1 MSSDFP
7 PFHGPRPEV
16 IAEQA
21 AGWLARRDR
30 GLTPAEQDDY
40 LQWLAADARHT
51 AAMLQ
56 HAAALERM
64 MHLYE
69 WQPVHTTEANPALFA
84 PPRRRRRWPWVA
96 GGALAA
102 AAAVAVVLMGS
113 LGPWTRGPAV
123 PPVKSYLHVNE
134 RLALPDGSRVEL
146 KDGSQVVVQYSDRE
160 RRVKLAGGEAQFSV
174 WKDATRPFVVEA
186 GGVEVRAVGTVF
198 NVRLEERAVA
208 VLVTE
213 GRVKV
218 NREWPPVAPAGS
230 AAEVLVAAGEQTAVG
245 RAVAAGPGAPVV
257 VVPATPEQIGQSL
270 AWQTP
275 RLQFFETPLAA
286 AVAEF
291 NRLNRF
297 QIVIGDAELG
307 TRPIGG
313 TFRPDNVEG
322 FVRLLETTLDVR
334 SERRGENETVLRR
347 RR

>member
-7 PFHGPRPEV
+7 PSQRPMTEA

-21 AGWLARRDR
+21 SLWLARRDR

-40 LQWLAADARHT
+40 MQWLAADPRHT
-51 AAMLQ
+51 EAMIR
-56 HAAALERM
+56 HAAAFERM

-69 WQPVHTTEANPALFA
+69 WQPVHTAEANPALFA
-84 PPRRRRRWPWVA
+84 PPPRRGRWPWAA
-96 GGALAA
+96 GVALAA
-102 AAAVAVVLMGS
+102 AAAVAVLLS
-113 LGPWTRGPAV
+113 RGPASRGPAA

-146 KDGSQVVVQYSDRE
+146 KDGSRVVVQYSDRE

-186 GGVEVRAVGTVF
+186 GGIEVRAVGTVF
-198 NVRLEERAVA
+198 NVRLESRAVA

-213 GRVKV
+213 GTVKV
-218 NREWPPVAPAGS
+218 NREPSVAAPAEG
-230 AAEVLVAAGEQTAVG
+230 AAPVVVTAGEQTAVPL
-245 RAVAAGPGAPVV
+245 AVAAASAPAV
-257 VVPATPEQIGQSL
+257 VVPATSEQISQAL

-275 RLQFFETPLAA
+275 RLQFHETPLAE

-297 QIVIGDAELG
+297 QIVIGDAALG

-322 FVRLLETTLDVR
+322 FVRLLETTLDVQ

>member
-1 MSSDFP
+1 MQSDSPQSHRPSS
-7 PFHGPRPEV
+7 RAL
-16 IAEQA
+16 AEQA
-21 AGWLARRDR
+21 SLWLARRDR

-40 LQWLAADARHT
+40 MQWIVADPRH
-51 AAMLQ
+51 AEAMMQ
-56 HAAALERM
+56 HAAAFERM

-69 WQPVHTTEANPALFA
+69 WQPWHTTEGNPDLFA
-84 PPRRRRRWPWVA
+84 PRRRVRWWPWAASVV
-96 GGALAA
+96 LAA
-102 AAAVAVVLMGS
+102 AAAVGLSFIYSWHA
-113 LGPWTRGPAV
+113 PAAPAV
-123 PPVKSYLHVNE
+123 TSYLQVNE

-146 KDGSQVVVQYSDRE
+146 KDGSRIVVQYSDRE

-186 GGVEVRAVGTVF
+186 GGIEVRAVGTVF
-198 NVRLEERAVA
+198 NVRLEDRTVA

-218 NREWPPVAPAGS
+218 NREPPAATSGGS
-230 AAEVLVAAGEQTAVG
+230 VAEVMLAAGEQTAVPLALDAV
-245 RAVAAGPGAPVV
+245 RAAPV
-257 VVPATPEQIGQSL
+257 VVPATSEQISQSL

-275 RLQFFETPLAA
+275 RLQFWETPLAE

-307 TRPIGG
+307 GRLIGG

-334 SERRGENETVLRR
+334 SDRRGDHETVLRR

>member
-1 MSSDFP
+1 MSSDFSP
-7 PFHGPRPEV
+7 SHRPRPAG

-21 AGWLARRDR
+21 SLWLARRDR

-40 LQWLAADARHT
+40 MQWLAADPRHT
-51 AAMLQ
+51 EAMMQ

-84 PPRRRRRWPWVA
+84 PPPRRRWWPWAA

-102 AAAVAVVLMGS
+102 AAAVAVL
-113 LGPWTRGPAV
+113 LGLGRWTREPAA
-123 PPVKSYLHVNE
+123 PPAKSYLHVNE

-146 KDGSQVVVQYSDRE
+146 KDGSKVVVQYSDRE

-186 GGVEVRAVGTVF
+186 GGIEVRAVGTVF
-198 NVRLEERAVA
+198 NVRLEDRAVA

-218 NREWPPVAPAGS
+218 NREPLAVAVAEPA
-230 AAEVLVAAGEQTAVG
+230 ADVLVAAGEQTAVPL
-245 RAVAAGPGAPVV
+245 AVAAVPSAPVA
-257 VVPATPEQIGQSL
+257 VVPATPEQISQSL

-297 QIVIGDAELG
+297 QIVLGDAELG
-307 TRPIGG
+307 SRPIGG

-334 SERRGENETVLRR
+334 SERRGENETVLWRR
-347 RR
+347 R

>member
-1 MSSDFP
+1 MQSDSPQSHRPSSQAL
-7 PFHGPRPEV
+7 
-16 IAEQA
+16 AEQA
-21 AGWLARRDR
+21 SLWLARRDR
-30 GLTPAEQDDY
+30 GLTPSEQDDY
-40 LQWLAADARHT
+40 MQWIVADPRH
-51 AAMLQ
+51 AEAMMQ
-56 HAAALERM
+56 HAAAFERM

-69 WQPVHTTEANPALFA
+69 WQPWHTTEGNPDLFA
-84 PPRRRRRWPWVA
+84 PRRRVRWWPWAASVV
-96 GGALAA
+96 LAA
-102 AAAVAVVLMGS
+102 AAAVGLSFIYSWHA
-113 LGPWTRGPAV
+113 PAAPAV
-123 PPVKSYLHVNE
+123 TSYLQVNE

-146 KDGSQVVVQYSDRE
+146 KDGSRIVVQYSDRE
-160 RRVKLAGGEAQFSV
+160 RRVKLTGGEAQFSV
-174 WKDATRPFVVEA
+174 WQDARRPFIVEA

-198 NVRLEERAVA
+198 NVRLEDRTVA

-218 NREWPPVAPAGS
+218 NREPPAATSGGS
-230 AAEVLVAAGEQTAVG
+230 VAEVMLAAGEQTAVPL
-245 RAVAAGPGAPVV
+245 AVDAVQAAPV
-257 VVPATPEQIGQSL
+257 VVPATSEQISQSL

-275 RLQFFETPLAA
+275 RLQFWETPLAE

-307 TRPIGG
+307 GRLIGG

-334 SERRGENETVLRR
+334 SDRRGDHETVLRR

>member
-1 MSSDFP
+1 MRSDSPQSHRPSSQAL
-7 PFHGPRPEV
+7 
-16 IAEQA
+16 AEQA
-21 AGWLARRDR
+21 SLWLARRDR

-40 LQWLAADARHT
+40 MQWIVADPRH
-51 AAMLQ
+51 AEAMMQ
-56 HAAALERM
+56 HAAAFERM

-69 WQPVHTTEANPALFA
+69 WQPWHTTEGNPDLFA
-84 PPRRRRRWPWVA
+84 PRRRVRWWPWAASVV
-96 GGALAA
+96 LAA
-102 AAAVAVVLMGS
+102 AAAVGLSFIYSWHA
-113 LGPWTRGPAV
+113 PAAPAV
-123 PPVKSYLHVNE
+123 TSYLQVNE

-146 KDGSQVVVQYSDRE
+146 KDGSRIVVQYSDRE
-160 RRVKLAGGEAQFSV
+160 RRVKLTGGEAQFSV
-174 WKDATRPFVVEA
+174 WQDARRPFIVEA
-186 GGVEVRAVGTVF
+186 GGIEVRAVGTVF
-198 NVRLEERAVA
+198 NVRLEDRTVA

-218 NREWPPVAPAGS
+218 NREPPAATSGGS
-230 AAEVLVAAGEQTAVG
+230 VAEVMLAAGEQTAVPL
-245 RAVAAGPGAPVV
+245 AVDAVQAAPV
-257 VVPATPEQIGQSL
+257 VVPATSEQISQSL

-275 RLQFFETPLAA
+275 RLQFWETPLAE

-307 TRPIGG
+307 GRLIGG

-334 SERRGENETVLRR
+334 SDRRGDHETVLRR

>member
-1 MSSDFP
+1 MRSDSPQSHRPSSQAL
-7 PFHGPRPEV
+7 
-16 IAEQA
+16 AEQA
-21 AGWLARRDR
+21 SLWLARRDR

-40 LQWLAADARHT
+40 MQWIVADPRH
-51 AAMLQ
+51 AEAMMQ
-56 HAAALERM
+56 HAAAFERM

-69 WQPVHTTEANPALFA
+69 WQPWHTTEGNPDLFA
-84 PPRRRRRWPWVA
+84 PRRRVRWWPWAASVV
-96 GGALAA
+96 LAA
-102 AAAVAVVLMGS
+102 AAAVGLSFIYSWHA
-113 LGPWTRGPAV
+113 PAAPAV
-123 PPVKSYLHVNE
+123 TSYLQVNE

-146 KDGSQVVVQYSDRE
+146 KDGSRIVVQYSDRE
-160 RRVKLAGGEAQFSV
+160 RRVKLTGGEAQFSV

-208 VLVTE
+208 VLVSE

-218 NREWPPVAPAGS
+218 NREPLAVGAAEP
-230 AAEVLVAAGEQTAVG
+230 AAEVLVAAGEQTAVPL
-245 RAVAAGPGAPVV
+245 AVAAVSSAPVV

-297 QIVIGDAELG
+297 QIVLGEAELG
-307 TRPIGG
+307 SRPIGG

-334 SERRGENETVLRR
+334 SDRRGDHETVLRR

>member
-1 MSSDFP
+1 MRSDSPQSHRP
-7 PFHGPRPEV
+7 PPQAL
-16 IAEQA
+16 AEQA
-21 AGWLARRDR
+21 SLWLARRDR

-40 LQWLAADARHT
+40 MQWIVADPRH
-51 AAMLQ
+51 AEAMMQ
-56 HAAALERM
+56 HAAAFERM

-69 WQPVHTTEANPALFA
+69 WQPWHTTEGNPDLFA
-84 PPRRRRRWPWVA
+84 PRRRVRWWPWAASVV
-96 GGALAA
+96 LAA
-102 AAAVAVVLMGS
+102 AAAVGLSFIYSWRA
-113 LGPWTRGPAV
+113 PAAPAV
-123 PPVKSYLHVNE
+123 TSYLQVNE

-146 KDGSQVVVQYSDRE
+146 KDGSRIVVQYSDRE

-186 GGVEVRAVGTVF
+186 GGIEVRAVGTVF
-198 NVRLEERAVA
+198 NVRLEDRTVA

-218 NREWPPVAPAGS
+218 NREPPAATSGGS
-230 AAEVLVAAGEQTAVG
+230 VAEVMLAAGEQTAVPL
-245 RAVAAGPGAPVV
+245 AVDAVQAAPV
-257 VVPATPEQIGQSL
+257 VVPATSEQISQSL

-275 RLQFFETPLAA
+275 RLQFWETPLAE

-307 TRPIGG
+307 GRLLGG

-334 SERRGENETVLRR
+334 SDRRGDHETVLRR

>member
-1 MSSDFP
+1 MRSDSPQSHRPSSQAL
-7 PFHGPRPEV
+7 
-16 IAEQA
+16 AEQA
-21 AGWLARRDR
+21 SLWLARRDR
-30 GLTPAEQDDY
+30 GLTPSEQDDY
-40 LQWLAADARHT
+40 MQWIVADPRH
-51 AAMLQ
+51 AEAMMQ

-69 WQPVHTTEANPALFA
+69 WQPWHTTEGNPDLFA
-84 PPRRRRRWPWVA
+84 PRRRVRWWPWAASVV
-96 GGALAA
+96 LAA
-102 AAAVAVVLMGS
+102 AAAVGLSFIYSWHA
-113 LGPWTRGPAV
+113 PAAPAV
-123 PPVKSYLHVNE
+123 TSYLQVNE

-146 KDGSQVVVQYSDRE
+146 KDGSRIVVQYSDRE
-160 RRVKLAGGEAQFSV
+160 RRVKLTGGEAQFSV
-174 WKDATRPFVVEA
+174 WQDARRPFIVEA
-186 GGVEVRAVGTVF
+186 GGIEVRAVGTVF
-198 NVRLEERAVA
+198 NVRLEDRTVA

-218 NREWPPVAPAGS
+218 NREPPAATSGGS
-230 AAEVLVAAGEQTAVG
+230 VAEVMLTAGEQTAVPL
-245 RAVAAGPGAPVV
+245 AVDAVQAAPV
-257 VVPATPEQIGQSL
+257 VVPATSEQISQSL

-275 RLQFFETPLAA
+275 RLQFWETPLAE

-307 TRPIGG
+307 RRLIGG

-334 SERRGENETVLRR
+334 SDRRGDHETVLRR

>member
-1 MSSDFP
+1 MRSDSPQSHRPSSQAL
-7 PFHGPRPEV
+7 
-16 IAEQA
+16 AEQA
-21 AGWLARRDR
+21 SLWLARRDR

-40 LQWLAADARHT
+40 MQWIVADPRH
-51 AAMLQ
+51 AEAMMQ
-56 HAAALERM
+56 HAAAFERM

-69 WQPVHTTEANPALFA
+69 WQPWHTTEGNPDLFA
-84 PPRRRRRWPWVA
+84 PRRRVRWWPWAASVV
-96 GGALAA
+96 LAA
-102 AAAVAVVLMGS
+102 AAAVGLSFIYSWHA
-113 LGPWTRGPAV
+113 PAAPAV
-123 PPVKSYLHVNE
+123 TSYLQVNE

-146 KDGSQVVVQYSDRE
+146 KDGSRIVVQYSDRE
-160 RRVKLAGGEAQFSV
+160 RRVKLTGGEAQFSV
-174 WKDATRPFVVEA
+174 WQDARRPFIVEA
-186 GGVEVRAVGTVF
+186 GGIEVRAVGTVF
-198 NVRLEERAVA
+198 NVRLEDRTVA

-218 NREWPPVAPAGS
+218 NREPPAATSGGS
-230 AAEVLVAAGEQTAVG
+230 VAEVILAAGEQTAVPL
-245 RAVAAGPGAPVV
+245 AVDAVQAAPV
-257 VVPATPEQIGQSL
+257 VVPATSEQISQSL

-275 RLQFFETPLAA
+275 RLQFWETPLAE

-307 TRPIGG
+307 RRLIGG

-334 SERRGENETVLRR
+334 SDRRGDHETVLRR

>member
-1 MSSDFP
+1 M
-7 PFHGPRPEV
+7 PEA

-21 AGWLARRDR
+21 SLWLARRDR

-40 LQWLAADARHT
+40 MQWLAADPRHT
-51 AAMLQ
+51 EAMMQ

-69 WQPVHTTEANPALFA
+69 WQPAHTTEANPALFA
-84 PPRRRRRWPWVA
+84 PPPRRRWWPRAA

-102 AAAVAVVLMGS
+102 AAAVAVLLSWGIWS
-113 LGPWTRGPAV
+113 RGPAA
-123 PPVKSYLHVNE
+123 PSAKSYLHVNE

-146 KDGSQVVVQYSDRE
+146 KDGSKVIVQYSDRE
-160 RRVKLAGGEAQFSV
+160 RRVKLTGGEAQFSV
-174 WKDATRPFVVEA
+174 WKDATRPFIVEA
-186 GGVEVRAVGTVF
+186 GGIEVRAVGTVF
-198 NVRLEERAVA
+198 NVRLEDRAVA

-218 NREWPPVAPAGS
+218 NREPLAVAPAEQ
-230 AAEVLVAAGEQTAVG
+230 AADVLVAAGEQTAVPL
-245 RAVAAGPGAPVV
+245 AVAAEPSAPVV
-257 VVPATPEQIGQSL
+257 VVPATSEHISQSL
-270 AWQTP
+270 SWQTP

-334 SERRGENETVLRR
+334 SERGGENETVLRR

>member
-1 MSSDFP
+1 M
-7 PFHGPRPEV
+7 
-16 IAEQA
+16 
-21 AGWLARRDR
+21 
-30 GLTPAEQDDY
+30 
-40 LQWLAADARHT
+40 QWLTADPRNT
-51 AAMLQ
+51 EAMMQ
-56 HAAALERM
+56 HAAAFERM

-69 WQPVHTTEANPALFA
+69 WQPVHTTEAKPDLFA
-84 PPRRRRRWPWVA
+84 PPRRRRWWPWAASV
-96 GGALAA
+96 ALAA
-102 AAAVAVVLMGS
+102 AAAVAMMVSVDRWSRAPM
-113 LGPWTRGPAV
+113 A

-146 KDGSQVVVQYSDRE
+146 KDGSKVVVQYSDRE
-160 RRVKLAGGEAQFSV
+160 RRVRLTGGEAQFSV
-174 WKDATRPFVVEA
+174 WQDATRPFIVEA
-186 GGVEVRAVGTVF
+186 GGIEVRALGTVF
-198 NVRLEERAVA
+198 NVRLEDRAVA

-218 NREWPPVAPAGS
+218 NREPQSAAPGGS
-230 AAEVLVAAGEQTAVG
+230 AADVLVAAGEQTAVPL
-245 RAVAAGPGAPVV
+245 AVAAGPAAPVV
-257 VVPATPEQIGQSL
+257 VVPATSEHISQSL

-322 FVRLLETTLDVR
+322 FVRLLETTLNVR
-334 SERRGENETVLRR
+334 SERRGENETVLWRR
-347 RR
+347 R

>member
-1 MSSDFP
+1 MRSDSPQSHRPSSQAL
-7 PFHGPRPEV
+7 
-16 IAEQA
+16 AEQA
-21 AGWLARRDR
+21 SLWLARRDR
-30 GLTPAEQDDY
+30 GLTPSEQDDY
-40 LQWLAADARHT
+40 MQWIVADPRH
-51 AAMLQ
+51 AEAMMQ

-69 WQPVHTTEANPALFA
+69 WRPWHTTEGNPDLFA
-84 PPRRRRRWPWVA
+84 PRRRVRWWPWAASVV
-96 GGALAA
+96 LAA
-102 AAAVAVVLMGS
+102 AAAVGLSFIYSWHA
-113 LGPWTRGPAV
+113 PAAPAV
-123 PPVKSYLHVNE
+123 TSYLQVNE

-146 KDGSQVVVQYSDRE
+146 KDGSRIVVQYSDRE
-160 RRVKLAGGEAQFSV
+160 RRVKLTGGEAQFSV
-174 WKDATRPFVVEA
+174 WQDARRPFIVEA
-186 GGVEVRAVGTVF
+186 GGIEVRAVGTVF
-198 NVRLEERAVA
+198 NVRLEDRTVA

-218 NREWPPVAPAGS
+218 NREPPAATSGGS
-230 AAEVLVAAGEQTAVG
+230 VAEVMLAAGEQTAVPL
-245 RAVAAGPGAPVV
+245 AVDAVQAAPV
-257 VVPATPEQIGQSL
+257 VVPATSEQISQSL

-275 RLQFFETPLAA
+275 RLQFWETPLAE

-307 TRPIGG
+307 RRLIGG

-334 SERRGENETVLRR
+334 SDRRGDHETVLRR